1 MLSESERESVDAWWE
16 SEWPEE
22 NVDVLDTLAATVQ
35 QIADARADA
44 AVRAA
49 LEAAVNEIERQSCCN
64 ACDMCNSK
72 FVEGAEFAASI
83 VRAAIP
89 KPSQPPEDRPLCP
102 PAER

>member
-22 NVDVLDTLAATVQ
+22 NVDVLDTLAATVD

-49 LEAAVNEIERQSCCN
+49 LEAAASEI
-64 ACDMCNSK
+64 D
-72 FVEGAEFAASI
+72 VAADEYRDDWINDTADALASAARI

-89 KPSQPPEDRPLCP
+89 TSSQPPEDRPLCP